1 VHEAVVKKF
10 VEMMIVCIKRFWGE
24 SPNGS
29 EDQGKI
35 INNFHMERLT
45 KLIDTS
51 GGERLYGG
59 RVNPEIKHI

>member
-1 VHEAVVKKF
+1 MHEQVVSRF
-10 VEMMIVCIKRFWGE
+10 IEMMIVCIKRFWGE
-24 SPNGS
+24 SPEGS

-35 INNFHMERLT
+35 INDFHLQRLI

-59 RVNPEIKHI
+59 RVNPAVKHI